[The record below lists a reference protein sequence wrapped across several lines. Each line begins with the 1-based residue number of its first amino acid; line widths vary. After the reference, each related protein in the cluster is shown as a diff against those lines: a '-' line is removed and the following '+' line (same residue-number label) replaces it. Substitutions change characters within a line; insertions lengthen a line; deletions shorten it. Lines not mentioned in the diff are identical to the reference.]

1 VRLLAAS
8 MLAAAMPFTAH
19 AFTAPPEPPPCVP
32 ARAAVSTAALGTLAG
47 DAPAHIQRCAVK
59 DLAARG
65 TAAMP
70 VVLAMLRS
78 DQGGPLIGGLEVV
91 AAIGPDARAALPLL
105 MGHIRKPPAALNGL
119 YRELYDALDALG
131 PAARPAI
138 PLLLAKTGDPDHGG
152 YAVYLLGK
160 LGKYDRRVV
169 PHLSA
174 MLIDS
179 MGDTSV
185 LAALAMIGK
194 NARGALPAVLGA
206 IDQAKVTGNSRRG
219 AAALDT
225 LMAIGAPGET
235 VRVLAGLLDE
245 PVLGEAAVN
254 AFSRIGPARAYT
266 VPVLVDRLG
275 RSRDKKDVAER
286 TVRALA
292 AIAPASPAAQRQ
304 LLAEAT
310 RHGSAHAA
318 SALARIAPLPRNF
331 AVPLAAALARKPGD
345 ADLRMALAN
354 ASRAQY

>member
-1 VRLLAAS
+1 
-8 MLAAAMPFTAH
+8 MLAAATPLPGR
-19 AFTAPPEPPPCVP
+19 AFTAPPPDPPCVP
-32 ARAAVSTAALGTLAG
+32 AKAGVTPAALGAIIAG
-47 DAPAHIQRCAVK
+47 DAAPHLQRCAVK

-65 TAAMP
+65 AAAMP

-78 DQGGPLIGGLEVV
+78 EQGSPLIGALEVV
-91 AAIGPDARAALPLL
+91 AAIGPGARAALPLL
-105 MGHIRKPPAALNGL
+105 MAHIRKPPAALNGM
-119 YRELYDALDALG
+119 YRELYDAVDALG

-138 PLLLAKTGDPDHGG
+138 PLLLANTGDPDHGG

-169 PHLSA
+169 PRLSA

-185 LAALAMIGK
+185 LAALGMIGK

-254 AFSRIGPARAYT
+254 AFSRIGPARAYA
-266 VPVLVDRLG
+266 VPVLVDRLE

-318 SALARIAPLPRNF
+318 TALARIAPLPRDF
-331 AVPLAAALARKPGD
+331 AAPLAAALARKPGD

-354 ASRAQY
+354 ASRAQ

>member
-1 VRLLAAS
+1 MRMRSGPLRLLAAS
-8 MLAAAMPFTAH
+8 MLAAPMPFTAH

-32 ARAAVSTAALGTLAG
+32 ARAGVSAAALGRLAG
-47 DAPAHIQRCAVK
+47 DAPAHIQRCAVN

-78 DQGGPLIGGLEVV
+78 DRGGPLIGALEVV

-105 MGHIRKPPAALNGL
+105 MAHIRKPPAALNGM
-119 YRELYDALDALG
+119 YRELYDAVDALG
-131 PAARPAI
+131 AAARPAI

-185 LAALAMIGK
+185 LAALATIGK
-194 NARGALPAVLGA
+194 DARGALPAVLGA

-219 AAALDT
+219 AAALNT
-225 LMAIGAPGET
+225 LMAIGGPGES
-235 VRVLAGLLDE
+235 VPVLTGLIGH
-245 PVLGEAAVN
+245 PVLGAAAANSLRTLRSTRVN
-254 AFSRIGPARAYT
+254 
-266 VPVLVDRLG
+266 
-275 RSRDKKDVAER
+275 
-286 TVRALA
+286 
-292 AIAPASPAAQRQ
+292 
-304 LLAEAT
+304 
-310 RHGSAHAA
+310 
-318 SALARIAPLPRNF
+318 
-331 AVPLAAALARKPGD
+331 AVPLRID
-345 ADLRMALAN
+345 
-354 ASRAQY
+354 